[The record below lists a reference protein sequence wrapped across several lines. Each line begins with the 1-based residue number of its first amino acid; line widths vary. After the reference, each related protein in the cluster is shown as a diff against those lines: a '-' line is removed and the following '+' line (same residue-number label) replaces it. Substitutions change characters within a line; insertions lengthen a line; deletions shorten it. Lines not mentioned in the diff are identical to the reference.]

1 MPDDIIIHALKQRW
15 FALAPTE
22 NYPQTPKV
30 TAEMDHLEEAIRDLK
45 AGRPAK
51 ILNPS

>member
-30 TAEMDHLEEAIRDLK
+30 TAEMDHLEEASAISKPDVLR
-45 AGRPAK
+45 RF
-51 ILNPS
+51 